1 MVNSLAGQTIYE
13 PDHVFSSLPLSDE
26 INCVIGTD
34 SASISRLSSTTTIVN
49 YNILSLKADKGGFR
63 VRLGN
68 ISNAAMPA
76 DEVPGAAV
84 TDGTGGWYI
93 KEGTTL
99 NLPNPQIVTVKGY
112 AADSV
117 LSYIWI

>member
-1 MVNSLAGQTIYE
+1 MTNSLAGQTIYE
-13 PDHVFSSLPLSDE
+13 QDHVFTAMPLSDK
-26 INCVIGTD
+26 INCVLGTD
-34 SASISRLSSTTTIVN
+34 SASIARLSSTTTIVN
-49 YNILSLKADKGGFR
+49 YSILSLKADKGGFR
-63 VRLGN
+63 IRLGD
-68 ISNAAMPA
+68 IADDDMPA

-84 TDGTGGWYI
+84 EDGTGGWYI
-93 KEGTTL
+93 AEGTTM